1 MRIVSFS
8 NTYRPTVSGVVTSID
23 SFKLGLLS
31 AGHDVHIIAPEY
43 SGYRDAEPYIY
54 RLPSLGLPGEL
65 NFSLALP
72 SKSRISI
79 LMEGIKPHII
89 HCQHPFLT
97 GDLAATFA
105 QDMDIPLVY
114 TFHSRYDIITHR
126 YIPAIADI
134 ADLVVDDVL
143 DRFFVKCA
151 LIIAPTPTIKNFII
165 ENYNP
170 KATVQVIPTP
180 VNLDHYCNEVKIQQ
194 LRSAS
199 QIDGKQVLLYIGRLA
214 REKNLDF
221 LLTVFALIH
230 TKIPETI
237 LMLVGGGPDR
247 ERLEN
252 LAEKL
257 KIRSNVVITGF
268 VDHDVIGCYASLADV
283 FVFPSDSE
291 TQGLVLLE
299 AMAAGV
305 PAVAVKAPGCEDVLT
320 DGGGLLV
327 PLDEQAF
334 SDAVIELLS
343 DRNRRMQLSHDALIT
358 AARYSLPVITDQL
371 IEAYELAIVRH
382 NALNPNNP

>member
-23 SFKLGLLS
+23 SFKLGLQN
-31 AGHDVHIIAPEY
+31 AGHDVHVIAPEH
-43 SGYRDAEPYIY
+43 SGYIDSEPYIY
-54 RLPSLGLPGEL
+54 RLPSLDLPGEL

-72 SKSRISI
+72 LKSRISVLI
-79 LMEGIKPHII
+79 EGIKPQII

-97 GDLAATFA
+97 GDLAASFA
-105 QDMDIPLVY
+105 KDMDIPLVY
-114 TFHSRYDIITHR
+114 TFHSRYDIITQR
-126 YIPAIADI
+126 YIPAIAEI
-134 ADLVVDDVL
+134 ADLVVDDIL
-143 DRFFVKCA
+143 DRFFAKCE
-151 LIIAPTPTIKNFII
+151 LIIAPTPTTKNFII

-170 KATVQVIPTP
+170 KALIQVIPTP
-180 VNLDHYCNEVKIQQ
+180 VNLDHYCDEAKIRQ
-194 LRSAS
+194 LRTTS

-221 LLTVFALIH
+221 LMTVFALIQ
-230 TKIPETI
+230 TKLPDTI

-252 LAEKL
+252 LADKL
-257 KIRSNVVITGF
+257 KIRSSLIITGF
-268 VDHDVIGCYASLADV
+268 VDHAVIGCYASLADI

-305 PAVAVKAPGCEDVLT
+305 PAVAVKAPGCEDVLN

-327 PLDEQAF
+327 PLNEQVF
-334 SDAVIELLS
+334 SNAVIELLS
-343 DRNRRMQLSHDALIT
+343 DRNRLMELSRDALIT
-358 AARYSLPVITDQL
+358 AARYSLPVITDKL
-371 IEAYELAIVRH
+371 IHAYEMAIVRH
-382 NALNPNNP
+382 NAFNPNNQ